1 MKKVLISLLL
11 VLLTLSLFVSCNPAP
26 KTKEVELILDGGE
39 TTYTIVIPAKA
50 KWSDLD
56 WDDNDKFEITDG
68 EIPEGSYLEV
78 VYDDMLMVII
88 HHTEA
93 DEYYALVTDEEGT
106 SANAI
111 GVDSTIGDSY
121 YLCELSV

>member
-1 MKKVLISLLL
+1 MKNVLISLML

-56 WDDNDKFEITDG
+56 WDANNKFEITDG
-68 EIPEGSYLEV
+68 TIPEDSYLEV
-78 VYDDMLMVII
+78 GYDDMLMVII
-88 HHTEA
+88 HHTEG
-93 DEYYALVTDEEGT
+93 DVPYAFVMDAGDTLTD
-106 SANAI
+106 AI
-111 GVDSTIGDSY
+111 DIDTTIGGTY